1 MLVWELLPG
10 TQFQM
15 QATQSLIFRL
25 TERAAVCLR
34 EDFIVRTN
42 HMIMI
47 LRLKTCQVI
56 CDKCGPL
63 VVVDPVN
70 KDKSLNGLLECAWSM
85 CTPKKHFKNTITDGG
100 GTATCS
106 KVGRQTDLILFRKLL
121 LLEHLT
127 MKQACMIFC
136 YNMSEAH
143 ITYSIE

>member
-1 MLVWELLPG
+1 MPG

-70 KDKSLNGLLECAWSM
+70 KDKSLNGLLECA
-85 CTPKKHFKNTITDGG
+85 
-100 GTATCS
+100 
-106 KVGRQTDLILFRKLL
+106 
-121 LLEHLT
+121 
-127 MKQACMIFC
+127 
-136 YNMSEAH
+136 
-143 ITYSIE
+143 